1 MSLTTEDAD
10 RVLEIAPLFGENSTA
25 LLIAPRAGQVPCTSE
40 WLDLWSSAHALAAT
54 YLPQAG
60 ALLFR
65 NCAPPD
71 EALFRA
77 FASSFGSP
85 LIGYDFASTPR
96 KSVGEGI
103 YTSTEY
109 PAHQTIPLH
118 NEQSYT
124 LTWPQRIWFHCAL
137 APDHGG
143 VTPVADSRRIFARI
157 DPAVRDEFAAKG
169 LTYTRNYGNGLDL
182 PWQQAFGT
190 EDRGAV
196 ERYCLENR
204 ITCEWK
210 ADGEL
215 RTRQTC
221 QAVIR
226 HPGTGDWVWFNQ
238 AHLFHPTNLSET
250 VRETLLA
257 AVGATDALPRHVRF
271 GDGSEIPEQAM
282 SHIRQ
287 VLDQCA
293 LSFTWRTGDILMLDN
308 MLTAHGRAPFSG
320 RRRIVVAMADPVRSA
335 MLSS

>member
-1 MSLTTEDAD
+1 MSLATEHAD
-10 RVLEIAPLFGENSTA
+10 RVLEIAPLFGGDSTA
-25 LLIAPRAGQVPCTSE
+25 LLIAPRTGQTSCASD
-40 WLDLWSSAHALAAT
+40 WRDLWTSAHALAAAH
-54 YLPQAG
+54 LPQAG

-124 LTWPQRIWFHCAL
+124 LTWPRRIWFHCAV
-137 APDHGG
+137 APDGG
-143 VTPVADSRRIFARI
+143 GATPIADSRRIFAMI
-157 DPAVRDEFAAKG
+157 DRAVREEFAAKG

-182 PWQQAFGT
+182 PWQEAFGT
-190 EDRGAV
+190 RDRGAV

-204 ITCEWK
+204 IACEWK

-221 QAVIR
+221 QAVAR
-226 HPGTGDWVWFNQ
+226 HPATDDWVWFNQ
-238 AHLFHPTNLSET
+238 AHLFHPSNLPEA
-250 VRETLLA
+250 VRETLLTI
-257 AVGATDALPRHVRF
+257 VGATDALPRHVRF
-271 GDGSEIPEQAM
+271 GDGTDISEQAM
-282 SHIRQ
+282 SHIRH
-287 VLDQCA
+287 VLDRCA
-293 LSFTWRTGDILMLDN
+293 LSFPWRSGDILMLDN
-308 MLTAHGRAPFSG
+308 MQTAHGREPFSG
-320 RRRIVVAMADPVRSA
+320 SRRIVVAMADPVRSA
-335 MLSS
+335 ILPS